1 MEHPCYGLVPAILT
15 LDAIKEGEELT
26 VHYQMDM
33 EVIYLGNQ
41 NIFFFHFQDAPD
53 WYLQCWE
60 EESTKISCH

>member
-41 NIFFFHFQDAPD
+41 NIFLHFQDAPD

-60 EESTKISCH
+60 EESTKISCP

>member
-41 NIFFFHFQDAPD
+41 KIFFHFQDAPD